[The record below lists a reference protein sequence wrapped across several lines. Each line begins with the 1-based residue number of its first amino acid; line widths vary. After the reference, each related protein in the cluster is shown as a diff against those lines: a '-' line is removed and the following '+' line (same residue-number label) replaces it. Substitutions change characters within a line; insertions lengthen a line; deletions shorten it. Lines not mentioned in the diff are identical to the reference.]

1 MKRKQKK
8 TKKLRGSRT
17 CGGGNTKKR
26 RGAGNRGGRGLAGGG
41 KNKKTKADKVRMQFP
56 DHIGRRG
63 FKRPQKVITEE
74 GTINVQDLDQNIK
87 FYLEQGIAEQEGDI
101 ITVDVQNLGIT
112 KVLGKGKVTRKLK
125 VKAPGFSESAVRK
138 IEEMGG
144 TVNAT
149 E

>member
-17 CGGGNTKKR
+17 CGGGNAKKR
-26 RGAGNRGGRGLAGGG
+26 RGAGHRGGRGLAGGG

-56 DHIGRRG
+56 DHIGKRG
-63 FKRPQKVITEE
+63 FKRPQKVITEK
-74 GTINVQDLDQNIK
+74 GTINVQDLDQNIE
-87 FYLEQGIAEQEGDI
+87 FYLEQGFAEQKGDTI
-101 ITVDVQNLGIT
+101 AVDVEPLGVA
-112 KVLGKGKVTRKLK
+112 KVLGKGKVTRKLE

-144 TVNAT
+144 AANAT

>member
-17 CGGGNTKKR
+17 CGGGNAKKR
-26 RGAGNRGGRGLAGGG
+26 RGAGHRGGRGLAGGG

-56 DHIGRRG
+56 DHIGKRG
-63 FKRPQKVITEE
+63 FKRPQKVITEK
-74 GTINVQDLDQNIK
+74 GTINVQDLDQNIE
-87 FYLEQGIAEQEGDI
+87 FYLEQGFAEQKGDT
-101 ITVDVQNLGIT
+101 ITVDVEPLGVA
-112 KVLGKGKVTRKLK
+112 KVLGKGKVTRKLE

-144 TVNAT
+144 AANAT